1 MYEEFPHHVVFEKK
15 EKTDDGLGGSI
26 EEWVEHYSTSAH
38 VQPISGY
45 TRIVAQAQE
54 TPITTRVYFP
64 YTDTILPPSL
74 VRIRF
79 GANILTPESDPIDQ
93 GGMGEKLMMQCR
105 E

>member
-1 MYEEFPHHVVFEKK
+1 MDEFPHHVVFQQKQ
-15 EKTDDGLGGSI
+15 TVDDGLGGSV
-26 EEWVEHYSTSAH
+26 ESWVDLYDTEAH

-64 YTDTILPPSL
+64 YTDTQLPPSQ
-74 VRIRF
+74 VRIQH
-79 GANILTPESDPIDQ
+79 GTKTLIPQSDPIDQ
-93 GGMGEKLMMQCR
+93 GGMGEVLMVECR